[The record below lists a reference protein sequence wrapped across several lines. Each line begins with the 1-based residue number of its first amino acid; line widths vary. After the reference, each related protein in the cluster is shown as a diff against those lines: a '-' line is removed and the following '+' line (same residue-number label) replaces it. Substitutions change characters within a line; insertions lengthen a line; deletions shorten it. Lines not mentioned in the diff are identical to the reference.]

1 MLVRRKTNEGFNS
14 NLLHNGWF
22 LNTIHRVLMCDDSFL
37 NFSEHFCWT
46 SLTGNPT
53 NVYIIPLTNHSEIFE
68 TLQLRFLKLF
78 PTETFQNTTAMNKQA
93 LVVEKKFLFLIGTTK
108 YYVFINHLHLYLN
121 KYIPFIIL
129 TSVKFNT
136 KAEPKN
142 KFLTLLISYSKE
154 LEFPFFSGKIILHT
168 FEGLL

>member
-93 LVVEKKFLFLIGTTK
+93 LVVEKKFCFSLVQLNIMSLSITCIFILINIYHLLSLRQLNSLQRLSLKTSFWPYLLATLKNSSFLFSQAK
-108 YYVFINHLHLYLN
+108 
-121 KYIPFIIL
+121 
-129 TSVKFNT
+129 
-136 KAEPKN
+136 
-142 KFLTLLISYSKE
+142 
-154 LEFPFFSGKIILHT
+154 
-168 FEGLL
+168 